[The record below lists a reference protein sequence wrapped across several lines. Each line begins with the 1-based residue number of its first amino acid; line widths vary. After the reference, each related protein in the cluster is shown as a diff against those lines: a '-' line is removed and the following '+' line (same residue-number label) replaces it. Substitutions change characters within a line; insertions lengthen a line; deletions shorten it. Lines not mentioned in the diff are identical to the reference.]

1 MVPSPLPGISS
12 LAWEHPADRAALNTL
27 RAIPGFDEVVR
38 KIAGFFGERGV
49 RHLFLANAVRVGPRQ
64 RPALDTLFNEVVS
77 TFDWPRQPQLYVT
90 QTPFVNAGAVG
101 FDEPFIIMNS
111 GTLGL
116 LSREEQRD
124 VLAHELG
131 HIMSGHVT
139 YSTIALILLN
149 FGLKNLPFL
158 AGMALLPIQIGLL
171 EWYRKSELSC
181 DRAGLL
187 GTQNVRVSLGT
198 YLKLAGGAAG
208 DDTIDLDDF
217 LVQAQEYETTGGA
230 WDSALK
236 LLNTVFRDHPFNT
249 VRAAELQ
256 RWAAS
261 DDYARILRGD
271 YPRRGQEGDQPLGH
285 DYAAAAGYYGGRA
298 RAALTELE
306 GVVGRARDAFGQAFR
321 GGGAAGGGGGASGGG
336 GGGDADSGGGSAA
349 PGGGSSS

>member
-1 MVPSPLPGISS
+1 MSPRPLPGISS

-38 KIAGFFGERGV
+38 KVAGFFGERGL
-49 RHLFLANAVRVGPRQ
+49 RHLFLANAVRVSPRQ
-64 RPALDTLFNEVVS
+64 RPKLDALYEEVLA
-77 TFDWPRQPQLYVT
+77 TFDWPRRPQLYVT

-101 FDEPFIIMNS
+101 FEDPFIIINS
-111 GTLGL
+111 GTLRL

-131 HIMSGHVT
+131 HVMSGHVT
-139 YSTIALILLN
+139 YSTIAVILLN

-158 AGMALLPIQIGLL
+158 AGIALLPIQVALL
-171 EWYRKSELSC
+171 EWYRKAELSC

-187 GTQNVRVSLGT
+187 GTQDARASLGT
-198 YLKLAGGAAG
+198 YLKLAGGGAG
-208 DDTIDLDDF
+208 DDTIDLDEF
-217 LVQAQEYETTGGA
+217 LVQAQEYETTGSP

-236 LLNTVFRDHPFNT
+236 FFNTVFRDHPLNT

-261 DDYARILRGD
+261 EDYARILRGD
-271 YPRRGQEGDQPLGH
+271 YPRRGAEGDQPLGR
-285 DYAAAAGYYGGRA
+285 DYAAAAGYYGDRA

-306 GVVGRARDAFGQAFR
+306 GAVGRARDAFGHAFR
-321 GGGAAGGGGGASGGG
+321 GRTGGTPGGEPPTAPGDTATGDSTGGPAGGGSG
-336 GGGDADSGGGSAA
+336 S
-349 PGGGSSS
+349 